1 MKSLFKKHAIKIL
14 WWQVRRLRE
23 KNSSLVVIG
32 VAGSVGKT
40 STKNAVAKTLSVKY
54 RVAWQEGNYND
65 VVSIPLVFFD
75 NKMPTLF
82 NPIAWTVLLLKNEKQ
97 IRGHYNKQVV
107 VLELGTDH
115 SGDMAQLRGK
125 LKVDYTLLTAISP
138 EHMANFKDIDDV
150 AKDELIA
157 TELADRTLADIDSV
171 DDKYAMSIKN
181 LRTISTIKGDLV
193 ISVGDLKNYQRNV
206 EFKISDKKITI
217 KTPLVGRHN
226 ISSLGFAAAIGLEL
240 GLSDEQLKSGLESIK
255 ASEGRMNVLDGK
267 SGSKLIDDTYN
278 SSPHAVKAAL
288 DTTYEIKAKHKIA
301 VLGQMNELG
310 SFSKELHEEAGEYC
324 QPKQLDLVVTVGG
337 DANKYLAKTA
347 EERGC
352 KVVRCLSPYHAADL
366 VMPFLNPDTV
376 VLLKG
381 SQNGV
386 FTEEATKL
394 LLRNPEDTSRL
405 VRQSDSWSKIK
416 KQQFKDYI

>member
-1 MKSLFKKHAIKIL
+1 M
-14 WWQVRRLRE
+14 RE
-23 KNSSLVVIG
+23 KNSGLVVIG

-65 VVSIPLVFFD
+65 VTSIPLVFFN
-75 NKMPTLF
+75 NKMPPLF
-82 NPIAWTVLLLKNEKQ
+82 NPVAWAMLLLNNEKQ
-97 IRGHYNKQVV
+97 IRGNYNKEVV

-125 LKVDYTLLTAISP
+125 LKVDYALLTAISP
-138 EHMANFKDIDDV
+138 EHMANFADIDDV

-171 DDKYAMSIKN
+171 DDKYATLIKN
-181 LRTISTIKGDLV
+181 LRTISNIKGDLV
-193 ISVGDLKNYQRNV
+193 ISVGDLKNYRRNV
-206 EFKISDKKITI
+206 EFKISDKTITI

-288 DTTYEIKAKHKIA
+288 DTMYEIKAKSKIA

-310 SFSKELHEEAGEYC
+310 SFSKGLHEEAGEYC
-324 QPKQLDLVVTVGG
+324 DPKQIDLVVTVGE
-337 DANKYLAKTA
+337 DANKYLAKAA
-347 EERGC
+347 EDKGC
-352 KVVRCLSPYHAADL
+352 KVVRCLSPYHAADI
-366 VMPFLNPDTV
+366 VMPFLNSDTV

-394 LLRNPEDTSRL
+394 LLRNPDDTSRL
-405 VRQSDSWSKIK
+405 VRQSDGWAKTK
-416 KQQFKDYI
+416 KRQFKDYI